1 MLAGDTLVVVG
12 VALAFELAVTFRTM
26 WRNVSAISVVYSATE
41 ESVLKSAKSFAK
53 SAQHGISNLQLTNNV
68 GMCLVTQHIHN
79 SCAK

>member
-1 MLAGDTLVVVG
+1 MLAADKLVLVG
-12 VALAFELAVTFRTM
+12 VALAFRLAVTFRIM
-26 WRNVSAISVVYSATE
+26 WRNVSAFSDIYSATE

-53 SAQHGISNLQLTNNV
+53 SAQHRLSNLQLTNNV